1 MPYRGLLREYSNI
14 FNMMQR
20 LIDWLVIYMSGIFAY
35 YAVGLDEFFAS
46 LGIYSMPIAY
56 TYVLAIAVLLG
67 IVIFPF
73 FPIYRTWR
81 GSSIYLEIKF
91 LSLGWLLTAFI
102 LATFA
107 LMTKTGTVYSRL
119 WAGVWFIS
127 GWFVLVSLRVLLRL
141 LLRWIRSKGLNLRQ
155 IVIVGTGDL
164 GREVA
169 ERINAASWTGLEI
182 VGFFSKN
189 YHTNAPRPMD
199 SSVPILGDLNGLPD
213 FVQNHSID
221 QIWIAMELKE
231 EDTVRAVL
239 HDLRHCAVDICYIPD
254 IYGFQLLNHS
264 FTEIAGLPVFNLSA
278 TPMEGINRWLKATE
292 DQVLAFIILVLVSP
306 LMVVI
311 AVGVKLSSRGPVFYR
326 QERVSW
332 NGVPFVMLKFRSMRV
347 GVEDQTGPQWARQYE
362 SRATW
367 FGSLLRRSSLDELP
381 QFINVLKGDMSVVGP
396 RPERPVF
403 IERFKDEV
411 PDYMKKHLVKAGI
424 TGWAQINGWRGDT
437 DLKKRVEHDIF
448 YIENW
453 SIWFDL
459 KIIFLTLFK
468 GLVNRNAY

>member
-1 MPYRGLLREYSNI
+1 MPYKGLLKEYSSL
-14 FNMMQR
+14 FNLMQR
-20 LIDWLVIYMSGIFAY
+20 LIDWLAIYMSGIFAY

-46 LGIYSMPIAY
+46 LGTYSMPIAY
-56 TYVLAIAVLLG
+56 TYVLAIAVLLS
-67 IVIFPF
+67 IAIFPF
-73 FPIYRTWR
+73 LPLYRTWR
-81 GSSIYLEIKF
+81 GGSIYQEIKF
-91 LSLGWLLTAFI
+91 VTLGWLLTAFL

-107 LMTKTGTVYSRL
+107 LMTKTGAVYSRL
-119 WAGVWFIS
+119 WAGVWFIC
-127 GWFVLVSLRVLLRL
+127 GWFTLVSCRVLLRL
-141 LLRWIRSKGLNLRQ
+141 ILRWVRSKGLNLRQ
-155 IVIVGTGDL
+155 IVIVGAGDL
-164 GREVA
+164 GKEVA

-189 YHTNAPRPMD
+189 YKENGTHCTKSGA
-199 SSVPILGDLNGLPD
+199 PILGDLNALPE
-213 FVQNHSID
+213 FVQSHSVD
-221 QIWIAMELKE
+221 QIWIAMRLKE
-231 EDTVRAVL
+231 EDMVRAVL

-264 FTEIAGLPVFNLSA
+264 FTEIAGLPVFSLSA

-292 DQVLAFIILVLVSP
+292 DQVLAFIILLFVSP
-306 LMVVI
+306 LMLLI
-311 AVGVKLSSRGPVFYR
+311 AIGVKLSSPGPVFYR

-332 NGVPFVMLKFRSMRV
+332 NGEPFVMLKFRSMRV
-347 GVEDQTGPQWARQYE
+347 GIEDNTGPRWAKKYE

-367 FGSLLRRSSLDELP
+367 FGSLLRKSSLDELP
-381 QFINVLKGDMSVVGP
+381 QFINVLKGDMSIVGP

-403 IERFKDEV
+403 IEQFKEEV

-437 DLKKRVEHDIF
+437 DLKKRVEHDIY

-453 SIWFDL
+453 SLWFDL